1 MRRVVAGLRRQAG
14 GAGGALMGALQ
25 RFKRI
30 ARGDGGEDRPRLPS
44 AEAAKRVEPELE
56 GRGGDV
62 AEAMGEVARR
72 VPSTSPRKRSVT

>member
-1 MRRVVAGLRRQAG
+1 MRRVIAGLRRQAG

-44 AEAAKRVEPELE
+44 AEAAKRIEPELE
-56 GRGGDV
+56 GRSGDV

-72 VPSTSPRKRSVT
+72 RAVDVAEKAQA